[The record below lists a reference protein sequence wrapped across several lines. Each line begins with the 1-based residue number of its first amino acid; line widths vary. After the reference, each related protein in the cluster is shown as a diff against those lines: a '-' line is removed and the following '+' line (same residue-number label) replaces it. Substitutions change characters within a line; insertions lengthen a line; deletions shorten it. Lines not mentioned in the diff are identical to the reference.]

1 MTKYDKIFLWDV
13 IKCTYY
19 LFSKDFKT
27 TQGDENME
35 NQIELTKAIVVGVND
50 TTDEVFDYQ
59 IKEMINLCEAREIVV
74 SQTIVQNLP
83 SPNNKF
89 YVGTGKVEE
98 IRQAIDSSGATLVV
112 TLSEL
117 SPVQLKNLSDALDC
131 EVIDRTM
138 LILEIFQMRAKTK
151 EAILQVEI
159 ANLKYM
165 LPRLVGSYT
174 RLSRTGGGGG
184 GGAGA
189 RRGSGETKLEEDRR
203 HIEKRI
209 LKLTDELKEI
219 VESRKVARKSR
230 KATNTKVVAFVGY
243 TNAGK
248 SSTINSLLEMFDR
261 SVDKKVFV
269 KDMLFATL
277 ETSTRAIKLPTNQ
290 EFLITDT
297 VGFVSNLPHHLV
309 ESFKSTLEEIKEA
322 DLIVHVVDA
331 SNPYA
336 EKQIETTDQVLK
348 EIGTKDIKEVYVLNK
363 VDLVKNRLFL
373 PKVEKDQI
381 ILSNETKEGFDDL
394 IAYIKESL
402 FHDALYAT
410 LLIPYDR
417 GEVFNVLK
425 EKAHIESFS
434 YLDQGIVVACTMSP
448 YLFNYYKNFIR
459 KEE

>member
-1 MTKYDKIFLWDV
+1 MK
-13 IKCTYY
+13 
-19 LFSKDFKT
+19 
-27 TQGDENME
+27 NME
-35 NQIELTKAIVVGVND
+35 NQIELTKAIVIGVND
-50 TTDEVFDYQ
+50 TTDEIFDYQ
-59 IKEMINLCEAREIVV
+59 IKEIINLCEARGIVV
-74 SQTIVQNLP
+74 SQTIVQKLP

-98 IRQAIDSSGATLVV
+98 IKQAIDSSGAALIV

-117 SPVQLKNLSDALDC
+117 SPIQLKNLNDAFDC

-184 GGAGA
+184 GGTGA

-209 LKLTDELKEI
+209 LKRTDELKEI

-230 KATNTKVVAFVGY
+230 QANNTKVVAFVGY

-261 SVDKKVFV
+261 NTDKKVFV

-277 ETSTRAIKLPTNQ
+277 ETSTRAIRLPTNQ

-297 VGFVSNLPHHLV
+297 VGFVSNLPHHLI

-348 EIGTKDIKEVYVLNK
+348 EIGAKDIKEVYVLNK

-381 ILSNETKEGFDDL
+381 LLSNETKEGFDDF
-394 IAYIKESL
+394 ITYIKESL
-402 FHDALYAT
+402 FHDALHAT
-410 LLIPYDR
+410 LLIPYDK

-434 YLDQGIVVACTMSP
+434 YLDQGIVVVCTMSP
-448 YLFNYYKNFIR
+448 YLFNYYKNYIT

>member
-1 MTKYDKIFLWDV
+1 
-13 IKCTYY
+13 
-19 LFSKDFKT
+19 
-27 TQGDENME
+27 
-35 NQIELTKAIVVGVND
+35 
-50 TTDEVFDYQ
+50 
-59 IKEMINLCEAREIVV
+59 
-74 SQTIVQNLP
+74 
-83 SPNNKF
+83 
-89 YVGTGKVEE
+89 
-98 IRQAIDSSGATLVV
+98 
-112 TLSEL
+112 
-117 SPVQLKNLSDALDC
+117 
-131 EVIDRTM
+131 
-138 LILEIFQMRAKTK
+138 
-151 EAILQVEI
+151 
-159 ANLKYM
+159 
-165 LPRLVGSYT
+165 
-174 RLSRTGGGGG
+174 
-184 GGAGA
+184 
-189 RRGSGETKLEEDRR
+189 
-203 HIEKRI
+203 
-209 LKLTDELKEI
+209 
-219 VESRKVARKSR
+219 
-230 KATNTKVVAFVGY
+230 
-243 TNAGK
+243 
-248 SSTINSLLEMFDR
+248 MFDR

>member
-1 MTKYDKIFLWDV
+1 
-13 IKCTYY
+13 
-19 LFSKDFKT
+19 
-27 TQGDENME
+27 
-35 NQIELTKAIVVGVND
+35 
-50 TTDEVFDYQ
+50 
-59 IKEMINLCEAREIVV
+59 MINLCEAREIVV

-219 VESRKVARKSR
+219 VESNEKQLTQK
-230 KATNTKVVAFVGY
+230 
-243 TNAGK
+243 
-248 SSTINSLLEMFDR
+248 SLLLLD
-261 SVDKKVFV
+261 
-269 KDMLFATL
+269 
-277 ETSTRAIKLPTNQ
+277 TRMRENHQP
-290 EFLITDT
+290 
-297 VGFVSNLPHHLV
+297 
-309 ESFKSTLEEIKEA
+309 
-322 DLIVHVVDA
+322 
-331 SNPYA
+331 
-336 EKQIETTDQVLK
+336 
-348 EIGTKDIKEVYVLNK
+348 
-363 VDLVKNRLFL
+363 
-373 PKVEKDQI
+373 
-381 ILSNETKEGFDDL
+381 
-394 IAYIKESL
+394 
-402 FHDALYAT
+402 
-410 LLIPYDR
+410 
-417 GEVFNVLK
+417 
-425 EKAHIESFS
+425 
-434 YLDQGIVVACTMSP
+434 
-448 YLFNYYKNFIR
+448 
-459 KEE
+459 